1 MYIREDI
8 PSKILTCSSNCDTE
22 TLIVEVNLRKR
33 KWLLADSHN
42 PNKSQ
47 ISHYLECLNSLLDEY
62 NKKYKKHVF
71 IGDFN
76 VNASDSSMKEFCNL
90 NELKNLINEP
100 TCYKNS
106 EKPTCIDLI
115 LTNQSTLF
123 QHSTVLETG
132 LSDFPFIH
140 SY

>member
-1 MYIREDI
+1 MNITRNIRNAF
-8 PSKILTCSSNCDTE
+8 L
-22 TLIVEVNLRKR
+22 
-33 KWLLADSHN
+33 
-42 PNKSQ
+42 
-47 ISHYLECLNSLLDEY
+47 
-62 NKKYKKHVF
+62 
-71 IGDFN
+71 GDFN
-76 VNASDSSMKEFCNL
+76 VSASDSSLKEFCNL

-140 SY
+140 SC

>member
-1 MYIREDI
+1 MNITRNIR
-8 PSKILTCSSNCDTE
+8 N
-22 TLIVEVNLRKR
+22 
-33 KWLLADSHN
+33 A
-42 PNKSQ
+42 
-47 ISHYLECLNSLLDEY
+47 SL
-62 NKKYKKHVF
+62 
-71 IGDFN
+71 GDFN
-76 VNASDSSMKEFCNL
+76 VSASDSSLKEFCNL

-140 SY
+140 SC